1 MNLRLNW
8 VAGFAVAAIGF
19 AAEARDYT
27 SEISEG
33 AIAFGNISE
42 DSTITIASGTTVMSS
57 TEITGSGNL
66 SISGTGTLVFSG
78 ISPDYSGEIS
88 IAGTIVKIAAKNA
101 LGTGKVMLN
110 GSSAQLRFVT
120 GSFGETYVND
130 IAVNNSSVGLYF
142 DGITSAVT
150 FDGTLTVDDETKIYA
165 SWDTAKAMTVANFN
179 KAITAGTVSFESNQ
193 KNSYAYFHLKGIVR
207 ARSLYALGASNSSSL
222 PIVYLYSTENVIGA
236 LYQRYKG
243 GFKAKA
249 ANCMGGAAR
258 IIYESIRNGIQL
270 DGYSQTSAY
279 VSVTAANKDRCSLS
293 TSSAA
298 RLTLTGGVESA
309 TCTTYLGLEGA
320 LSLVIDDQGEEGIF
334 TQIFKPLRGN
344 ATRLVA

>member
-150 FDGTLTVDDETKIYA
+150 FDG
-165 SWDTAKAMTVANFN
+165 
-179 KAITAGTVSFESNQ
+179 G
-193 KNSYAYFHLKGIVR
+193 
-207 ARSLYALGASNSSSL
+207 
-222 PIVYLYSTENVIGA
+222 
-236 LYQRYKG
+236 
-243 GFKAKA
+243 
-249 ANCMGGAAR
+249 
-258 IIYESIRNGIQL
+258 
-270 DGYSQTSAY
+270 
-279 VSVTAANKDRCSLS
+279 
-293 TSSAA
+293 
-298 RLTLTGGVESA
+298 
-309 TCTTYLGLEGA
+309 
-320 LSLVIDDQGEEGIF
+320 
-334 TQIFKPLRGN
+334 
-344 ATRLVA
+344 